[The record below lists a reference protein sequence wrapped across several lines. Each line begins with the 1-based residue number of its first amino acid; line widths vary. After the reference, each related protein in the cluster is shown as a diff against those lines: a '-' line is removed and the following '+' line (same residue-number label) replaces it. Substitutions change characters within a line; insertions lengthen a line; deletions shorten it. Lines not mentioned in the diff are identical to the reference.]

1 MRKIKNKIRYGFFS
15 VVLIACGSLWMAS
28 AQPDFTMGKN
38 IQILFNMFREI
49 YVMYVDEVD
58 SDRLLADAAEGMV
71 KSLDPYTEI
80 ILEKDMESFEI
91 MTTGKYG
98 GVGSII
104 RKAGDYVIISQPYK
118 GFPADRAEL
127 VIGDKILSIDGKDIK
142 TTPSEEVSAML
153 KGEPGSR
160 VSLTVQ
166 KFLTGET
173 QSLTL
178 RRERIVIS
186 GIPYYAMLEG
196 GVGYIIHEDFTEDCA
211 EDILKAFND
220 LKSKGMTSLI
230 LDLRSNGG
238 GILQEAVKIMS
249 LFVPKGT
256 EVVSMKGRLRQNDKV
271 FRTETE
277 PVDTKIPIIIMIN
290 SNTASAAEIVA
301 GAMQDLDRAVIVGQ
315 RSFGKGLVQ
324 SPRPV
329 GYNNYLKITTA
340 KYYIPSGRCI
350 QAIDYSHREEDGR
363 VSHIPDSLITEY
375 STAGGRKVYD
385 GVGIMPD
392 SVFEQPQYL
401 SRFAVILHM
410 QGYLEDY
417 ANQYYYDN
425 RNNEPVNV
433 HTFELSDAEYA
444 KFVRFMADKDVK
456 YNSQMKSAIDDLRQK
471 ASREGYLSTI
481 EDDIASIESK
491 IKEDKEKDLM
501 LFRNDIAKLLEDQII
516 LHYHYSE
523 GIACHRTNFDDELK
537 KAVSLVQDTAR
548 YNYIL
553 KYKDTNRK

>member
-1 MRKIKNKIRYGFFS
+1 MGKIKNKIRYGFFS
-15 VVLIACGSLWMAS
+15 AVLIACGSLWMAS

-98 GVGSII
+98 GIGSII

-160 VSLTVQ
+160 VNLTVQ

-220 LKSKGMTSLI
+220 LKSKGMTSLV

-277 PVDTKIPIIIMIN
+277 PVDTKIPIVIIIN
-290 SNTASAAEIVA
+290 NNTASAAEIVA

-363 VSHIPDSLITEY
+363 VSYIPDSLITEY

-425 RNNEPVNV
+425 RNNGPVNV

-491 IKEDKEKDLM
+491 IKEDKERDLM
-501 LFRNDIAKLLEDQII
+501 LFRDDISKLLEDQII

-537 KAVSLVQDTAR
+537 KAVSLVKDTDR